1 MFTGIEDVDWASM
14 GHAYTDSATDVP
26 ELLWGLASDDPAR
39 RDIALDG
46 MYGAVHH
53 QGDVYDS
60 TVACVPFLFELVATP
75 TVADRGSIVGLLR
88 SIAGEKEPDP
98 EELGGVFEDEE
109 EDAAWIR
116 PFIEASEL
124 IRGRAAFFLELLDD
138 PDPQLRAALPGALA
152 HLHPDPVRV
161 FAALRGRLPVEE
173 DPEAVRC
180 LARALGRLSVDHA
193 RTLGAEAGPVL
204 RDLVDRTS
212 DPELRMTALAQLALC
227 APDSLPRN
235 TTELALEVMRL
246 ACEAKH
252 GPDGDAETEAEPERP
267 RTDTMVS
274 YLRELEA
281 GHRESIDADVA
292 DDLLE
297 DLHRALGDRTETR
310 FELLNKQ
317 LCSQDWGQRM
327 AAVRMGGMLLT
338 GWRAPN
344 DLPVFLLARQ
354 VIEEDD
360 RLSKSALSEL
370 GYVAPIAQVV
380 GDMLAACAE
389 VWADEWEP
397 VGWQWTLFGR
407 TLEALA
413 RQGDARAVP
422 ALVEV
427 LEEGGDVP
435 EYLAGW
441 IEAIGSDT
449 AAALGPVLHRRL
461 SALPPGEW
469 SREKDRLIDALRVL
483 APPEALPLFLGM
495 LEEESGRT
503 THWRALR
510 VLARYG
516 RSADGAI
523 PRIRELVTDAALS
536 ADARLDAAEA
546 LWAVSGESGPVLPV
560 VREGLDLDRWSGRS
574 AALRIIAALGPAAA
588 PLAPRLRELMTAG
601 AGGAPAA
608 VALWRV
614 TGDADEVLPVLIE
627 AWTATPADRPETAA
641 CLVELGPAAA
651 PALPLIRRELASPRR
666 HRNDNTQGNMRYDVA
681 SDEALLRDCRRLV
694 AAHDG

>member
-116 PFIEASEL
+116 PFLEASEL
-124 IRGRAAFFLELLDD
+124 IRGRVGFFLELLDD
-138 PDPQLRAALPGALA
+138 PDPRLRAALPGALA
-152 HLHPDPVRV
+152 HLHSDPVRV

-193 RTLGAEAGPVL
+193 RTLGAEAGPLL

-212 DPELRMTALAQLALC
+212 DPELRMTALAQLALR

-235 TTELALEVMRL
+235 TSELALEVMRL

-252 GPDGDAETEAEPERP
+252 GPDADAAAESEPERA

-281 GHRESIDADVA
+281 ERRKSIDADVA

-297 DLHRALGDRTETR
+297 DLHRALGDRTQTR
-310 FELLNKQ
+310 FELLNRQ

-344 DLPVFLLARQ
+344 ELPVFLLARQ
-354 VIEEDD
+354 LVEEDD
-360 RLSKSALSEL
+360 RLSESALSEL
-370 GYVAPIAQVV
+370 GYVAPIAHVV
-380 GDMLAACAE
+380 GDILAACTE

-397 VGWQWTLFGR
+397 AGWERTLFGR
-407 TLEALA
+407 ALGALA

-449 AAALGPVLHRRL
+449 AAVLGPVLHRRL
-461 SALPPGEW
+461 SALPPDEW

-495 LEEESGRT
+495 LEEEQGRA

-516 RSADGAI
+516 RSADGAA
-523 PRIRELVTDAALS
+523 PRIRELVTDGALS
-536 ADARLDAAEA
+536 TDTRLDAAEA
-546 LWAVSGESGPVLPV
+546 LWAVSGEAGPVLPV
-560 VREGLDLDRWSGRS
+560 VREGLDSDRWHGRS
-574 AALRIIAALGPAAA
+574 AALRIIAALGRAAA

-601 AGGAPAA
+601 GSDARAA

-614 TGDADEVLPVLIE
+614 TGDAVEVLPVLIE
-627 AWTATPADRPETAA
+627 AWTAAPAGRPETAA
-641 CLVELGPAAA
+641 CLVEMGPAAA

-666 HRNDNTQGNMRYDVA
+666 HRNDNSTGNVRYDVA

-694 AAHDG
+694 AALDG